1 MKPPE
6 PTGISTG
13 THIKRS
19 RQSKY
24 AVDSYSVYGLV
35 SIMIRRL
42 GYWLYSTG
50 IGYEVPEYRFEY
62 QCRVKA

>member
-19 RQSKY
+19 RQPKY

-35 SIMIRRL
+35 GVSIMIRRL
-42 GYWLYSTG
+42 GY
-50 IGYEVPEYRFEY
+50 
-62 QCRVKA
+62 